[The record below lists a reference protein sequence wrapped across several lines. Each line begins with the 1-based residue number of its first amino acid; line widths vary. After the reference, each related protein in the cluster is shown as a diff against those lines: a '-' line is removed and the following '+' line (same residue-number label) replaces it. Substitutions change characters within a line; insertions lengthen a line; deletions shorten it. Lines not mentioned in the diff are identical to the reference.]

1 MRNIGVGMFKST
13 YHEMMQKKKFAHVS
27 TWLMVQAHTHTHTHT
42 PAKKSKVDSL
52 GMPDPLVK
60 CKKILG
66 NIRYIPHYT

>member
-13 YHEMMQKKKFAHVS
+13 YHEMMQKKVCTCKYMAYGPG
-27 TWLMVQAHTHTHTHT
+27 TYTYTHT

>member
-27 TWLMVQAHTHTHTHT
+27 TWLMVQAHTHTHT

>member
-13 YHEMMQKKKFAHVS
+13 YHEMMQKKKVCTCKYMAYGPG
-27 TWLMVQAHTHTHTHT
+27 TYT